1 MLDNKGSFYIIDAI
15 LAVVLIL
22 TVFMVVNTAM
32 TLPSAEYSYE
42 SKDIT
47 DAQDVM
53 ELLGGKIDFS
63 DQTFLGKISTIL
75 KENKNSK
82 EAIRQVSDISKNKL
96 NSYKLNN
103 YRFSENNV
111 LKEETLASSGEYSEY
126 VNVSVAT
133 RTYGDYSYTLSVW

>member
-22 TVFMVVNTAM
+22 TVFLVANTAI

-53 ELLGGKIDFS
+53 GLLGGKIDFS

-96 NSYKLNN
+96 NFT
-103 YRFSENNV
+103 RQTDENHSFFY
-111 LKEETLASSGEYSEY
+111 ASIYF
-126 VNVSVAT
+126 
-133 RTYGDYSYTLSVW
+133 